1 MNPADL
7 FELTG
12 AFESFV
18 PPTFFQVLHLARV
31 LFSWGKVLD
40 PSAMGKL
47 RAVAGSEDRQREQAP
62 QAVAEGVPTVGGYQV
77 HPVFRRMRSFD
88 EIPFLDP
95 AELALKDLSELVREA
110 EERELTVRVPTR
122 DGQEGTKEKV
132 VRLEDGGSQGALD
145 DSEQKLYLLLD
156 KSYSMRNDFR
166 LLYAKA
172 LLLWFLREKY
182 AHGRNPMLFY
192 RGFAVHVTPLARAR
206 TKAEIPGVVREIL
219 MAEPDEK
226 GTNINL
232 ALMTAIEDIKAS
244 SLLHDA
250 QILLVSDG
258 LDILNLEKLKAA
270 KGEAIRIHL
279 VKIGGDRIDPT
290 EAEMKDLGERFGI
303 PLENKDDIR
312 NLYVDTITKQFQEI
326 TDTIFEVPDVRPGD
340 LDVPAEE
347 VQPLLD
353 FAEARVLAVAI
364 DAPDAD
370 EAHRAAVFLSNS
382 LDFLIAHAVADV
394 RKSLEDV
401 QQRVNEW
408 LARRVRN
415 DAAVRDALAKKNL
428 NLVLERNMLNQLKG
442 RKGFDLQALLGADE
456 LRLALKL
463 WDKAGGGGLGYSI
476 SWWKVLGLL
485 FRKMLGG
492 RSS

>member
-12 AFESFV
+12 AFEAFV

-40 PSAMGKL
+40 PGKL
-47 RAVAGSEDRQREQAP
+47 GTLKAVAGSEDRERERSP

-77 HPVFRRMRSFD
+77 HPVFRRIQTFD
-88 EIPFLDP
+88 EIAFLDP
-95 AELALKDLSELVREA
+95 AELALKDLNELVREA

-122 DGQEGTKEKV
+122 DGAEATKDKV

-145 DSEQKLYLLLD
+145 DAEQKLYLLLD

-166 LLYAKA
+166 LLVAKA

-182 AHGRNPMLFY
+182 THGRNPMLFY
-192 RGFAVHVTPLARAR
+192 RGFAVTTTPLARAR
-206 TKAEIPGVVREIL
+206 TRAEIPAVVREIL
-219 MAEPDEK
+219 LAEPDEK
-226 GTNINL
+226 GTNINQ
-232 ALMTAIEDIKAS
+232 ALMTAIDDIKQS
-244 SLLHDA
+244 SLMHEA

-258 LDILNLEKLKAA
+258 LDILNLDALKAA
-270 KGEAIRIHL
+270 KGNDIRIHL

-290 EAEMKDLGERFGI
+290 DAEMKDLAERFGI
-303 PLENKDDIR
+303 PLVNKDEIR
-312 NLYVDTITKQFQEI
+312 DFYVDTITKQFQEI
-326 TDTIFEVPDVRPGD
+326 TDTLLEVPDVTPGD

-353 FAEARVLAVAI
+353 FAEKRILAVPI
-364 DAPDAD
+364 DGPDAA

-394 RKSLEDV
+394 RKSLESV
-401 QQRVNEW
+401 QERVNDW
-408 LARRVRN
+408 LRRRVRS
-415 DAAVRDALAKKNL
+415 DDAVRAALAEKNL
-428 NLVLERNMLNQLKG
+428 NLVLEKNMLEKLKG
-442 RKGFDLQALLGADE
+442 KKGFDLQALLGADE

-463 WDKAGGGGLGYSI
+463 WDKAGGTGLGYSI

-485 FRKMLGG
+485 FKKAFGVK
-492 RSS
+492 

>member
-12 AFESFV
+12 AFQSFV

-40 PSAMGKL
+40 PEALGKL
-47 RAVAGSEDRQREQAP
+47 KAVAGGEDRERERSP

-77 HPVFRRMRSFD
+77 HPVFRRIRTFD

-95 AELALKDLSELVREA
+95 AELALKDLNELVREA

-122 DGQEGTKEKV
+122 DGAEATKERI
-132 VRLEDGGSQGALD
+132 VRLEDGGSRGALD

-172 LLLWFLREKY
+172 LLLWFLKEKY
-182 AHGRNPMLFY
+182 THGRNPMLYY
-192 RGFAVHVTPLARAR
+192 RGFAVNVTPLARAR
-206 TKAEIPGVVREIL
+206 TKAEIAAVVREIL
-219 MAEPDEK
+219 LAEPDEK
-226 GTNINL
+226 GTNINQ
-232 ALMTAIEDIKAS
+232 ALLTAIDDIRRS

-258 LDILNLEKLKAA
+258 LDILDLDRLKTAR
-270 KGEAIRIHL
+270 GHDIHIHL

-290 EAEMKDLGERFGI
+290 DAEMKDLAERFGI
-303 PLENKDDIR
+303 PVVNKDEIR
-312 NLYVDTITKQFQEI
+312 AFYVDTITKQFQEL
-326 TDTIFEVPDVRPGD
+326 TDTIFEVPDVMPGD

-353 FAEARVLAVAI
+353 FAEKRILAVPI
-364 DAPDAD
+364 DDPDAD

-394 RKSLEDV
+394 QKSLVAV
-401 QQRVNEW
+401 QERVNDW
-408 LARRVRN
+408 LRRRVMN
-415 DAAVRDALAKKNL
+415 DAAVRDALSKKNL
-428 NLVLERNMLNQLKG
+428 NLVLERNMLEKLKG
-442 RKGFDLQALLGADE
+442 KKGFDLQALLGADE

-463 WDKAGGGGLGYSI
+463 WDKAGGAGLGYSI

-485 FRKMLGG
+485 FKKAFGVR
-492 RSS
+492 